1 VSPRFVARSV
11 HGLEWVAAAEV
22 TRALPAARDLTLARR
37 EVSFALPSV
46 DAGLLAL
53 RTVDDVFLRV
63 GTVSDVGSTKAALA
77 VLARGVAALPFGA
90 SVATLGRT
98 PSRFDVVASLQGR
111 RTYNRYAVEDAVGSA
126 LVSALGGVYVP
137 RGPDA
142 GPTDLSVRVFL
153 RGSVAVAALRVG
165 FAPLH
170 RRAYKR
176 DTGPG
181 TLHPP
186 VASALA
192 GLAGLAGRA
201 GPAAAVLDPFCGDG
215 TVAIESALM
224 QPAARVCG
232 SDLDPARVANAR
244 ANARR
249 AGVDVSLTVAD
260 AGSPTADEFD
270 TVITNPPWNL
280 AVDAGGSLAGSLER
294 FWARLPGRVC
304 LVADESLTAPDLL
317 TRAGFHVGLGTRIR
331 LAGRVSHIVLAART
345 ADGAAIPDDLA
356 GWRRRAI
363 AAGVSTDEG
372 F

>member
-1 VSPRFVARSV
+1 VSPRFIARSV
-11 HGLEWVAAAEV
+11 HGLEWVAASEV
-22 TRALPAARDLTLARR
+22 TRVLPSASDVMLARR

-46 DAGLLAL
+46 DAALLSL
-53 RTVDDVFLRV
+53 RAVDDVFLHV
-63 GTVSDVGSTKAALA
+63 GTVPDVGSTKAALP
-77 VLARGVAALPFGA
+77 VLASGVASLPFGA
-90 SVATLGRT
+90 SVAALGRT
-98 PSRFDVVASLQGR
+98 PSRFDVVASLEGR

-126 LVSALGGVYVP
+126 LAPVLGGVYVP

-165 FAPLH
+165 TTPLH
-170 RRAYKR
+170 RRAYKL

-192 GLAGLAGRA
+192 TLAGS
-201 GPAAAVLDPFCGDG
+201 PPSVFDPFCGDG
-215 TVAIESALM
+215 TIAIETALA
-224 QPAARVCG
+224 QPTARVSG

-249 AGVDVSLTVAD
+249 AGVDVSLAVAD
-260 AGSPTADEFD
+260 AGSLAADRFD
-270 TVITNPPWNL
+270 AVITNPPWNL
-280 AVDAGGSLAGSLER
+280 AVDARGSLAGSLDR

-304 LVADESLTAPDLL
+304 LVADESLRAPDVLAG
-317 TRAGFHVGLGTRIR
+317 AGFHLGLGTRIR
-331 LAGRVSHIVLAART
+331 LAGRVSHVVLAAR
-345 ADGAAIPDDLA
+345 AEHAAAIPDDLA
-356 GWRRRAI
+356 RWRRRAI